1 MKLRSIRTAVFSALV
16 LASPMLSS
24 AAPAAKSAKVGI
36 VTKAEAP
43 DPADVTKAVQFGKGT
58 GMTRKD
64 ETVSGN
70 AYRSQTADDKG
81 KVKNN
86 SGDQRPSYS
95 DAAFRK

>member
-1 MKLRSIRTAVFSALV
+1 MKLQTIRTAVIGACV
-16 LASPMLSS
+16 LASPVLSL
-24 AAPAAKSAKVGI
+24 AGQPAKVGI
-36 VTKAEAP
+36 VTKAQAP
-43 DPADVTKAVQFGKGT
+43 DPANVTKAVQFGKGT

-64 ETVSGN
+64 ETLSGN

-95 DAAFRK
+95 DAALRK

>member
-1 MKLRSIRTAVFSALV
+1 MKLRSVRTAVFSALV
-16 LASPMLSS
+16 LASPVLSL
-24 AAPAAKSAKVGI
+24 AAQPAKVGI
-36 VTKAEAP
+36 VTKAKAP

-64 ETVSGN
+64 ETLSGN

-95 DAAFRK
+95 DPAFRK